1 MDNNIKNNDYIKFA
15 KIYLEKAIIDSIRE
29 KTQNKEITI
38 DSELK
43 NEFGNTI
50 YLRKEITDFINVL
63 GDELIKDFDDVTN
76 KIDEYFFT
84 YKYKELLKE
93 QNSINQEKTEEIQVN
108 IEQKITENVQVNIE
122 QEELEN
128 AQTSDEQE
136 TVEDVQVNIE
146 QEELEDTPVSDEQ
159 ERNEDTKVNIEQEI
173 ANQLKNEVNET
184 EEKMIYKINFATIE
198 ESKKFSFKK
207 LTEDLFKNLKNKLLK
222 VLGNDIEFKST
233 LDSEMKYELLKSENL
248 SPKMLENLA
257 SDKDVSVLRKVAI
270 HQNTDEKTLEKIF
283 KNTKDFKV
291 VENLLKN
298 ENTPTKIIDEL
309 SQNEDKDIK
318 LLAFENKNI
327 SQNLLIKHS
336 KSKDLD
342 VINSILN
349 NENLPEKALENI
361 INSNFKDVEILKKIS
376 DIIDKNFGNE
386 MIMDKES
393 LEKINELK
401 NKYPQGTLL
410 RLENLEN
417 EGIESGTMAFVNNVS
432 YNGELNV
439 ICSNGKNITIDLN
452 RDRFQKIEMKNLPI
466 TQQFS
471 IDSLRQKLFKNND
484 MKEKLEN
491 KMTKKIQ

>member
-29 KTQNKEITI
+29 KTQNQEITI

-108 IEQKITENVQVNIE
+108 MEQKITENVQVNIE
-122 QEELEN
+122 KELEN
-128 AQTSDEQE
+128 AQISDEQE

-146 QEELEDTPVSDEQ
+146 QD
-159 ERNEDTKVNIEQEI
+159 I
-173 ANQLKNEVNET
+173 ANQLKNEVNKT
-184 EEKMIYKINFATIE
+184 EEKMIYKINFANIE

-283 KNTKDFKV
+283 KNAKDFKV

-327 SQNLLIKHS
+327 SHNLLIKYS

-342 VINSILN
+342 LINSILK
-349 NENLPEKALENI
+349 NETLPKKALENM
-361 INSNFKDVEILKKIS
+361 INSNFKDPEILKKIS

-386 MIMDKES
+386 IIMDKES

-410 RLENLEN
+410 RLENLET
-417 EGIESGTMAFVNNVS
+417 EGIESGTMAFVNNIS
-432 YNGELNV
+432 NNGEINV
-439 ICSNGKNITIDLN
+439 LCSNGKKITIDLN
-452 RDRFQKIEMKNLPI
+452 KDRFQKIEMKNLSI
-466 TQQFS
+466 IQQFS
-471 IDSLRQKLFKNND
+471 VDNLRQKLFKNND

-491 KMTKKIQ
+491 KMTKKNTMKL